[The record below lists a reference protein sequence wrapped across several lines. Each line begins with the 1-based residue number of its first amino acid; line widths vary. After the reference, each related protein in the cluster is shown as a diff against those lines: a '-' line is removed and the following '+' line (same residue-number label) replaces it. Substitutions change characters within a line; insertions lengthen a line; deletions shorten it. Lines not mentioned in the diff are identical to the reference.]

1 MRKKK
6 IAAFMVAATMIMGS
20 SMTAIAAQWTQEGAT
35 WKYQQADG
43 TYCNN
48 TWKWID
54 GKCYYFDGNGYM
66 LSNTTTPDGYQVD
79 ASGAWVV
86 NGVVQ
91 TQGTSATTN
100 SAYPLAGMLEQLG
113 LSYTG
118 IEGWNDQNTLNL
130 QNGPYLPSTGK
141 YKYTNYGYAGLYA
154 FACALSGEPYHDY
167 WNETT
172 DPIQAIA
179 GINNVSYAE
188 AQQMV
193 GIVRDFL
200 NSFDWKH
207 SDDQQKARKAAEL
220 VTTGTKTTNQY
231 YWEND
236 VAGSNRAAS
245 RGYIAGILIY
255 KEGGCNHF
263 ASTYHLLTRLM
274 GMDSL
279 HVVDTGHQ
287 YNFIKINGTWKIYD
301 GMLDVQS
308 NQEFTLSN
316 IDTANFGNMI
326 FPVNEARIELGI
338 Q

>member
-1 MRKKK
+1 MLKTTKRMM
-6 IAAFMVAATMIMGS
+6 ALALVLMTMFTCSINAMASSWQQNTTGWWYQEDNGS
-20 SMTAIAAQWTQEGAT
+20 
-35 WKYQQADG
+35 YPV
-43 TYCNN
+43 N

-113 LSYTG
+113 LNYTG

-130 QNGPYLPSTGK
+130 QNGPYLPSAGK

-200 NSFDWKH
+200 NSFDWKNA
-207 SDDQQKARKAAEL
+207 DEMTKASKAAEL
-220 VTTGTKTTNQY
+220 VTNGTSYSYQP
-231 YWEND
+231 
-236 VAGSNRAAS
+236 VQ
-245 RGYIAGILIY
+245 GYVAGILLN
-255 KEGGCNHF
+255 KAGACNHF
-263 ASTYHLLTRLM
+263 AATYHLLTRLM

-279 HVVDTGHQ
+279 HVTKTSHEVN
-287 YNFIKINGTWKIYD
+287 YIKINGNW
-301 GMLDVQS
+301 
-308 NQEFTLSN
+308 QEFDGSAAAMYHRQYTFDN
-316 IDTANFGNMI
+316 INSGDFVSTI
-326 FPVNEARIELGI
+326 FPSAEARNVLGI